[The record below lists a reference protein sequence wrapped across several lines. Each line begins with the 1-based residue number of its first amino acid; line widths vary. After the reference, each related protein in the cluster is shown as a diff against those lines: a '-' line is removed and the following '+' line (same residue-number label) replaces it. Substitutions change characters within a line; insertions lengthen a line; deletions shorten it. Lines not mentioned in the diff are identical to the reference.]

1 MDDTVAELL
10 EREEN
15 ARNQYQ
21 ALMKRM
27 SGGMARQLLEK
38 ILAQKMFEIET
49 LRLLASGK
57 IPDRF
62 LGFGT
67 VVDDEVNFRESP
79 SPQAYVLGVLHRG
92 VPVILTEKKG
102 NWVGIQLYDG
112 KAGWVFRDYIRGT
125 D

>member
-15 ARNQYQ
+15 AKSQYQ
-21 ALMKRM
+21 ALLSRM
-27 SGGMARQLLEK
+27 SSGMARQLLER

-49 LRLLASGK
+49 LRLLAGGK
-57 IPDRF
+57 IPERF

-79 SPQAYVLGVLHRG
+79 SPQAYVLSVLHRG

-102 NWVGIQLYDG
+102 NWIGIQLYDG
-112 KAGWVFRDYIRGT
+112 KAGWVFRDYVRSG

>member
-15 ARNQYQ
+15 AKKQYQ
-21 ALMKRM
+21 ALMART
-27 SGGMARQLLEK
+27 SGGIGRQLLEK

-49 LRLLASGK
+49 LRLLNSGK
-57 IPDRF
+57 MPDRF

-67 VVDDEVNFRESP
+67 VVDDDVNFRESP
-79 SPQAYVLGVLHRG
+79 SPQAYVLGTLNRG
-92 VPVILTEKKG
+92 MPVILTEKKG
-102 NWVGIQLYDG
+102 NWIGIQLYDG
-112 KAGWVFRDYIRGT
+112 KTGWVFRDYVRSS